1 MRKLFFLS
9 SLVVL
14 LLFNQFIIGQNQV
27 GVYYISFKPTD
38 KIEGNPVR
46 VYPQDSI
53 STAAKEKITIFPQIR
68 YQTITGIGG
77 CFNENGGEAL
87 LSLPKEKQQEIMRNL
102 FDETAGCGFNF
113 CRTAIGAS
121 DFGLDAYSYSET
133 AGDYNM
139 SKFSI
144 DRDKKYV
151 LPYIKSALAVNPNM
165 KLFASPWSP
174 PAWMKVSGKMVGV
187 RPDNTL
193 KDSAKIYTAY
203 ALYLAKYIKA
213 YAKEGVMVSRIHP
226 QNETDMN
233 STYPSCVMTNKE
245 MSNLVMNYLI
255 MEFKR
260 SKVKTEIWAGTYRT
274 YGKLEALELFAD
286 KKFRNSVSGVGLQ
299 YTKPIHLNDFRAS
312 FPNVKMMHT
321 EGKCYNGD
329 NSMKQAQA
337 RWTEIADYL
346 NGGVENYAYWNMI
359 LNETGKSAWNWKQN
373 GLINIDRSK
382 GTVTY
387 NPDYAVMYLVSKFIR
402 PGDVRIGHFTT
413 GELTSVVLKNAKG
426 NYTVVLQNDAE
437 TDKTVSV
444 QTGEAKVQFVRIPA
458 LALAAV
464 VIEQNN

>member
-1 MRKLFFLS
+1 MKKKSFVFLLIS
-9 SLVVL
+9 CFTGGILIATPKV
-14 LLFNQFIIGQNQV
+14 F
-27 GVYYISFKPTD
+27 YISFKSTD
-38 KIEGNPVR
+38 PIQSNPLKL
-46 VYPQDSI
+46 YPQDSI
-53 STAAKEKITIFPQIR
+53 STSAKGKIIIFPQIN
-68 YQTITGIGG
+68 YQTISGIGG

-87 LSLPKEKQQEIMRNL
+87 LSLPKEEQEKIIRNL
-102 FDETAGCGFNF
+102 FDEKTGCGFNF

-133 AGDYNM
+133 ASDYNQA
-139 SKFSI
+139 KFSI

-193 KDSAKIYTAY
+193 KDSIRIYKAY

-233 STYPSCVMTNKE
+233 STYPSCVMLPREMNK
-245 MSNLVMNYLI
+245 LVMNYLI
-255 MEFKR
+255 PEFKR
-260 SKVKTEIWAGTYRT
+260 SKLKTEIWAGTYRT

-286 KKFRNSVSGVGLQ
+286 AKFRKSVPGVGLQ
-299 YTKPIHLNDFRAS
+299 YTKPIHINDFRALY
-312 FPNVKMMHT
+312 PDVKMMHT

-337 RWTEIADYL
+337 RWTEISDYL
-346 NGGVENYAYWNMI
+346 NAGVENYAYWNMI
-359 LNETGKSAWNWKQN
+359 LNETGESAWNWKQN
-373 GLINIDRSK
+373 GLINIDRNNS
-382 GTVTY
+382 TVTY
-387 NPDYAVMYLVSKFIR
+387 NPDYAVMYLVSKYIC

-413 GELTSVVLKNAKG
+413 GEPTSIVLKNAKG
-426 NYTVVLQNDAE
+426 NYTLVMQNDAE
-437 TDKTVSV
+437 TDKIISV
-444 QTGEAKVQFVRIPA
+444 QIGKGEIQMVKIPA

-464 VIEQNN
+464 VLE

>member
-1 MRKLFFLS
+1 MKTGNLLTVVFCLLFLP
-9 SLVVL
+9 LVVKGR
-14 LLFNQFIIGQNQV
+14 NVQ
-27 GVYYISFKPTD
+27 VYYVSFKSTD
-38 KIEGNPVR
+38 KIEGNPVK
-46 VYPQDSI
+46 VYPQDSV
-53 STAAKEKITIFPQIR
+53 STSIKEKIIIFPQIN
-68 YQTITGIGG
+68 YQTISGIGG

-87 LSLPKEKQQEIMRNL
+87 LSLPKEKQQEILRNL
-102 FDETAGCGFNF
+102 FDEKSGCGFNF

-121 DFGLDAYSYSET
+121 DFGLDAYSYSE
-133 AGDYNM
+133 AASDYTQ

-174 PAWMKVSGKMVGV
+174 PAWLKVSGKMVGI

-193 KDSAKIYTAY
+193 KDSAKIYKAY
-203 ALYLAKYIKA
+203 ALYLAKYIQS
-213 YAKEGVMVSRIHP
+213 YEKEGVTISRLNP

-233 STYPSCVMTNKE
+233 STYPSCVMTTKE
-245 MSNLVMNYLI
+245 MSNLVLNYLI
-255 MEFKR
+255 PEFKR

-274 YGKLEALELFAD
+274 YGKLEAVELFAD
-286 KKFRNSVSGVGLQ
+286 AKFRNSVSGVGLQ
-299 YTKPIHLNDFRAS
+299 YTKPIHLNDFRAL

-337 RWTEIADYL
+337 RWTEVSDYL

-402 PGDVRIGHFTT
+402 LGDVRVAHFTT
-413 GELTSVVLKNAKG
+413 GESTSVVTKNAKG
-426 NYTVVLQNDAE
+426 NYTLVLQNDAE
-437 TDKTVSV
+437 TDKIVSV
-444 QTGEAKVQFVRIPA
+444 QMGERKIQFVKIPA

-464 VIEQNN
+464 VLE

>member
-1 MRKLFFLS
+1 MKKQFNANLLLICLFLS
-9 SLVVL
+9 
-14 LLFNQFIIGQNQV
+14 QFTLGQKNAV
-27 GVYYISFKPTD
+27 VYYVSFNTTNQIS
-38 KIEGNPVR
+38 GNPVK

-53 STAAKEKITIFPQIR
+53 TRSAKEKITIFPQVQF
-68 YQTITGIGG
+68 QTISGIGG

-87 LSLPKEKQQEIMRNL
+87 LSLPKEKQQEILRNL
-102 FDETAGCGFNF
+102 FDEKMGCGFNF

-121 DFGLDAYSYSET
+121 DFGLDAYSYSE
-133 AGDYNM
+133 AANDYSM

-144 DRDKKYV
+144 DRDKKFV
-151 LPYIKSALAVNPNM
+151 LPYIKSALAINPNM

-193 KDSAKIYTAY
+193 KDSAKIYKSY

-213 YAKEGVMVSRIHP
+213 YAKEGVVISRIHP

-233 STYPSCVMTNKE
+233 STYPSCVMNTKE

-255 MEFKR
+255 PEFKR
-260 SKVKTEIWAGTYRT
+260 SKVKSEIWAGTYRT

-286 KKFRNSVSGVGLQ
+286 AKFRKSVAGIGLQ
-299 YTKPIHLNDFRAS
+299 YTKPIHLNDFRAL

-402 PGDVRIGHFTT
+402 PGVVRVAHFTT
-413 GELTSVVLKNAKG
+413 GEPTSVVTKNTQG
-426 NYTVVLQNDAE
+426 NYTLVIQNDAE
-437 TDKTVSV
+437 TDKIVSV
-444 QTGEAKVQFVRIPA
+444 QVGEGNIQFVKIPA

-464 VIEQNN
+464 VLE

>member
-1 MRKLFFLS
+1 MKKTTLFSLAFTGLLGISTLS
-9 SLVVL
+9 AQLKSAK
-14 LLFNQFIIGQNQV
+14 
-27 GVYYISFKPTD
+27 VYYISFRSDVPVT
-38 KIEGNPVR
+38 GNPVKEFA
-46 VYPQDSI
+46 QDSV
-53 STAAKEKITIFPQIR
+53 AGKQKESITIFPQIN

-102 FDETAGCGFNF
+102 FDEKTGCGFNF

-121 DFGLDAYSYSET
+121 DFGLDAYSYSDV

-139 SKFSI
+139 TKFTI

-151 LPYIKSALAVNPNM
+151 LPYIKSALAINPNM

-174 PAWMKVSGKMVGV
+174 PAWMKVSGKMVGI

-193 KDSAKIYTAY
+193 KDSVKIYSAY
-203 ALYLAKYIKA
+203 ALYLAKYINA
-213 YAKEGVMVSRIHP
+213 YAKEGVVISRLNP

-233 STYPSCVMTNKE
+233 STYPSCVMNTKE

-255 MEFKR
+255 PEFKR
-260 SKVKTEIWAGTYRT
+260 SAVKTEIWAGTYRT

-286 KKFRNSVSGVGLQ
+286 AKFRNSVSGVGLQ
-299 YTKPIHLNDFRAS
+299 YTKPIHLNDFRALY
-312 FPNVKMMHT
+312 PKVKMMHT
-321 EGKCYNGD
+321 EGKCYNGE
-329 NSMKQAQA
+329 NSIKQAQA
-337 RWTEIADYL
+337 RWTEVSDYL

-359 LNETGKSAWNWKQN
+359 LNETGKSGWNWKQN

-402 PGDVRIGHFTT
+402 PGAVRVAHFTT
-413 GELTSVVLKNAKG
+413 GEPTSLVVKNSKG
-426 NYTVVLQNDAE
+426 NYTLVLQNDAE
-437 TDKTVSV
+437 TDKLVSV
-444 QTGEAKVQFVRIPA
+444 QLGDGKPVLVKLPA
-458 LALAAV
+458 LALSAV
-464 VIEQNN
+464 VVE

>member
-1 MRKLFFLS
+1 MRKHFFLS
-9 SLVVL
+9 SLVL
-14 LLFNQFIIGQNQV
+14 LLLLNQLITGQNAV
-27 GVYYISFKPTD
+27 TVYYVSFQPTNQIS
-38 KIEGNPVR
+38 GNPVK

-53 STAAKEKITIFPQIR
+53 TTSAKEKITIFPQIS
-68 YQTITGIGG
+68 YQTIAGIGG

-102 FDETAGCGFNF
+102 FDEITGCGFNF

-121 DFGLDAYSYSET
+121 DFGLDAYSYSES
-133 AGDYNM
+133 ASDYTQ

-151 LPYIKSALAVNPNM
+151 LPYIKLALAVNLNM

-193 KDSAKIYTAY
+193 KDSANIYKAY
-203 ALYLAKYIKA
+203 ALYQARYIKA
-213 YAKEGVMVSRIHP
+213 YAQEGVMVSRIHP

-233 STYPSCVMTNKE
+233 STYPSCVMNTKE

-255 MEFKR
+255 PEFKR

-274 YGKLEALELFAD
+274 YGKLEALDLFAD
-286 KKFRNSVSGVGLQ
+286 AKFRNSVSGVGLQ

-337 RWTEIADYL
+337 RWAEIADYL

-387 NPDYAVMYLVSKFIR
+387 NPDYAVMYLVSKYIR
-402 PGDVRIGHFTT
+402 PGAVRVAHFTT
-413 GELTSVVLKNAKG
+413 GEPTSLVTKNIQGK
-426 NYTVVLQNDAE
+426 YTLVLQNDAE
-437 TDKTVSV
+437 VDKIVSV
-444 QTGEAKVQFVRIPA
+444 QVGDGKIKFVKIPA
-458 LALAAV
+458 LALA
-464 VIEQNN
+464 VIVLE

>member
-1 MRKLFFLS
+1 MKNRNL
-9 SLVVL
+9 L
-14 LLFNQFIIGQNQV
+14 LLFALVFSVIANGQIAR
-27 GVYYISFKPTD
+27 VYYISFKTGVSS
-38 KIEGNPVR
+38 EGNPVK
-46 VYPQDSI
+46 VYPQDSV
-53 STAAKEKITIFPQIR
+53 STSAKEKITIFPQIN

-87 LSLPKEKQQEIMRNL
+87 LSLPKEKQQEILRNL
-102 FDETAGCGFNF
+102 FDEKSGCGFNF

-133 AGDYNM
+133 AGDYTQ

-174 PAWMKVSGKMVGV
+174 PAWMKVSGKMVGI

-193 KDSAKIYTAY
+193 KDSAKIYKAY
-203 ALYLAKYIKA
+203 ALYLAKYIQS
-213 YAKEGVMVSRIHP
+213 YAKEGVTICRLNP

-233 STYPSCVMTNKE
+233 STYPSCVMNTKE

-255 MEFKR
+255 PEFKR

-286 KKFRNSVSGVGLQ
+286 KKFSNSVSGVGLQ
-299 YTKPIHLNDFRAS
+299 YTKPIHLNDFRAL
-312 FPNVKMMHT
+312 FPKVKMMHT

-329 NSMKQAQA
+329 NSIKQAQA
-337 RWTEIADYL
+337 RWTEVSDYL

-373 GLINIDRSK
+373 GLINIDRNK

-402 PGDVRIGHFTT
+402 PGDVRVAHFTT
-413 GELTSVVLKNAKG
+413 GEPTSVVTKNAKG
-426 NYTVVLQNDAE
+426 NYTLVMQNDAE
-437 TDKTVSV
+437 TDKIVSV
-444 QTGEAKVQFVRIPA
+444 QIGEGKIQFVKIPA

-464 VIEQNN
+464 VLE

>member
-1 MRKLFFLS
+1 MNIIKSTYFILVAIALLS
-9 SLVVL
+9 VSALSAQLKTAKV
-14 LLFNQFIIGQNQV
+14 F
-27 GVYYISFKPTD
+27 YISFRPEVPVTA
-38 KIEGNPVR
+38 NPLKD
-46 VYPQDSI
+46 YPQDSI
-53 STAAKEKITIFPQIR
+53 AVGAKEKITIFPQIN

-87 LSLPKEKQQEIMRNL
+87 LSLPKERQQEILRNL
-102 FDETAGCGFNF
+102 FDEKTGCGFNF

-133 AGDYNM
+133 TGDYKM

-151 LPYIKSALAVNPNM
+151 LPYIKSALAINPDM

-174 PAWMKVSGKMVGV
+174 PAWMKVSGKMVGI

-193 KDSAKIYTAY
+193 KDSARIYKAY

-213 YAKEGVMVSRIHP
+213 YDKEGVTISRLNP

-233 STYPSCVMTNKE
+233 STYPSCVMNTKE
-245 MSNLVMNYLI
+245 MSNLVLNYLI
-255 MEFKR
+255 PEFKR
-260 SKVKTEIWAGTYRT
+260 SNVKTEIWAGTYRT

-286 KKFRNSVSGVGLQ
+286 AKFRNAVAGVGLQ
-299 YTKPIHLNDFRAS
+299 YTKPIHLNDFRAMY
-312 FPNVKMMHT
+312 PNVKMMHT

-329 NSMKQAQA
+329 NSIKQAQA
-337 RWTEIADYL
+337 RWTEVSDYL

-402 PGDVRIGHFTT
+402 PGAVRVAHFTT
-413 GELTSVVLKNAKG
+413 GEPTSLVVRNAKG
-426 NYTVVLQNDAE
+426 VYTVVLQNDAE

-444 QTGEAKVQFVRIPA
+444 QFDNTKPVLVKIPA
-458 LALAAV
+458 LALS
-464 VIEQNN
+464 VIQLN